1 MSCMAFAIENIREQA
16 VSTRLGWSFQN
27 YLAIFYILHQARQAL
42 GLCFKITACFQ
53 VRAFFHYFPYVSER
67 VVTIVAGLDFCRI
80 TFTKLEMD
88 ILMGGFP
95 VQPGACEVRTAGCRP
110 CPCPKILHD
119 VNRSGFFARFE
130 EHPIPSRRAFLLMS
144 PKKNIRANTLFLIC
158 LNHRLKPLLIKI
170 SFGGAVVFNRR
181 TPISFFHLP
190 VTGRTPL
197 GHHVGA
203 TPT

>member
-67 VVTIVAGLDFCRI
+67 VATIVAGLDFCRI

-95 VQPGACEVRTAGCRP
+95 VQPGAGELRAADIRP
-110 CPCPKILHD
+110 CTRPKILHD
-119 VNRSGFFARFE
+119 VNRSGFFTGFE
-130 EHPIPSRRAFLLMS
+130 KYAIPGWRAFLLVA
-144 PKKNIRANTLFLIC
+144 PEKNIRANTLF
-158 LNHRLKPLLIKI
+158 
-170 SFGGAVVFNRR
+170 A
-181 TPISFFHLP
+181 
-190 VTGRTPL
+190 
-197 GHHVGA
+197 
-203 TPT
+203 

>member
-1 MSCMAFAIENIREQA
+1 MSGVALAIEDIREQA
-16 VSTRLGWSFQN
+16 VSARLGWSFQN

-53 VRAFFHYFPYVSER
+53 VRAFFHYFPCVSER

-88 ILMGGFP
+88 ILMGGFS
-95 VQPGACEVRTAGCRP
+95 VQPGAGELRAAGCRP

-130 EHPIPSRRAFLLMS
+130 EHPIPSRRAFLLVT
-144 PKKNIRANTLFLIC
+144 PEKNIRANTLFAIC
-158 LNHRLKPLLIKI
+158 LNHCLKSLLIKI

-181 TPISFFHLP
+181 TPIGFWDLP
-190 VTGRTPL
+190 VAGRTPL
-197 GHHVGA
+197 GHHVGT